1 MDKSVE
7 ANGASGTSNIQLAG
21 PDDLP
26 QNSKLTFSLKAQSP
40 ATFSRD
46 EKIEVATVDA
56 SYSTMLS
63 MADGTL
69 TLQDTKTALASLNP
83 VKAFGASAFGPL
95 RFRLIDGNG
104 AEGDWQPLATL
115 VRLPDLQDLKCP
127 AISDQPCK
135 LTGSNLFLV
144 DSVSGDAQFSHPV
157 QVPDGFPGGV
167 LPVPHPE
174 GAGLYVKLRDDPSV
188 VNQVT
193 LAAQQLQSASS
204 HRPRRSDNMRP
215 AGSMVQNTPA
225 PSPQPE
231 TNANQAQAGAS
242 PPSAPPS
249 TLPQASATSPRP

>member
-1 MDKSVE
+1 
-7 ANGASGTSNIQLAG
+7 
-21 PDDLP
+21 
-26 QNSKLTFSLKAQSP
+26 
-40 ATFSRD
+40 
-46 EKIEVATVDA
+46 
-56 SYSTMLS
+56 
-63 MADGTL
+63 
-69 TLQDTKTALASLNP
+69 LQDTRTALASLNP
-83 VKAFGASAFGPL
+83 AKAFGASAFGPL

-127 AISDQPCK
+127 ASSDQPCK

-144 DSVSGDAQFSHPV
+144 DSVSGDVQFSNPV
-157 QVPDGFPGGV
+157 QVPDGFPGSV

-215 AGSMVQNTPA
+215 AGSTAQTTQTPG
-225 PSPQPE
+225 PQSG
-231 TNANQAQAGAS
+231 ASGNQAQAGAS
-242 PPSAPPS
+242 LPAASPS
-249 TLPQASATSPRP
+249 TSPQTSATPRP